1 MSFETHF
8 IAIAEMIAM
17 GIEFA
22 VVIVLALAVIWAIV
36 GAARAVLA
44 GSDQLILMRE
54 TLQRLGISIVLALEL
69 ALAADIVRTAIAP
82 DWDSIGRLAAIAA
95 IRTALNWFLLRDLR
109 ESGERARRD
118 GTAEGRS
125 AERLE

>member
-1 MSFETHF
+1 MPLEDQF
-8 IAIAEMIAM
+8 IAIAQTIAM

-22 VVIVLALAVIWAIV
+22 VVIVLALAVTWAV
-36 GAARAVLA
+36 FGATKAVLS
-44 GSDQLILMRE
+44 GSDHMAFMRE

-109 ESGERARRD
+109 ESREAADRD
-118 GTAEGRS
+118 KAAAKAPAEVR
-125 AERLE
+125 E